1 MKLCELI
8 KLLND
13 DVTIW
18 ITFHDIQ
25 TNGYY
30 NNQITVENFGM
41 MNDEHQ
47 NARVVSFCYP
57 MGNMLFISCVID

>member
-1 MKLCELI
+1 MKLCELM

-13 DVTIW
+13 DLTIW
-18 ITFHDIQ
+18 VSFHNIQ

-41 MNDEHQ
+41 LSDEYQ

-57 MGNMLFISCVID
+57 MPNMVVINCEID